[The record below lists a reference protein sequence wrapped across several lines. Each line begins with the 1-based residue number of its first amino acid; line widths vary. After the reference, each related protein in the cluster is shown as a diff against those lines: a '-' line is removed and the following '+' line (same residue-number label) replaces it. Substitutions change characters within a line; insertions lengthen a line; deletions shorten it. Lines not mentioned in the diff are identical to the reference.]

1 MSKKIRPLDIFV
13 ILLYNINTITKV
25 SKQMKRIKTYLK
37 TGDVAPF
44 SIRALREFSHPYVEK
59 KTTSKFHL
67 NCIIA
72 VVCSAVAVALSLLS
86 PIAGLVIASLFFAV
100 TIAFTAMHIYAHF
113 KKSERPTAD
122 DYKNRAHDKESDEKV
137 SRKFF
142 LHHYTEDP
150 HAKLYKKKQP
160 IFNMTTLTHFF
171 SGAAIFTLALCLFL
185 FLQNPIFA
193 MIASTA
199 VCGILLPFYIKS
211 IVAMAHSSVPVYE
224 ETLRLIKRQVGIKR
238 EKMPDLITLYRT
250 ESIALNPDGSE
261 RLVER
266 FSPRRHKQPPKEVP
280 YHTELVEER
289 IEDIQ
294 AYDDRLVYFSSLGGV
309 FNLNF

>member
-1 MSKKIRPLDIFV
+1 
-13 ILLYNINTITKV
+13 
-25 SKQMKRIKTYLK
+25 MKRIKTYIK

-150 HAKLYKKKQP
+150 HAKLYKKKHP

-238 EKMPDLITLYRT
+238 EITLCRT
-250 ESIALNPDGSE
+250 VSTDGS
-261 RLVER
+261 ER
-266 FSPRRHKQPPKEVP
+266 FSPRRHKQPLKEVP